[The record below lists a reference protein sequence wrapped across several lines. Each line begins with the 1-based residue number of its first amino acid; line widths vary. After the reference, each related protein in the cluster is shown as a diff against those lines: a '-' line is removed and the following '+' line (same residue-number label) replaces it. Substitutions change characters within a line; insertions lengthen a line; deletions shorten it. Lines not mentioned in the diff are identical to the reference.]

1 MQPSRY
7 ISAIYRRWIVVVV
20 CAVLGVAVAAFIT
33 STRTAQYR
41 ASTSLFFSVSGASS
55 ISDLSQSATYT
66 QNLMQSF
73 AAVATSPAVL
83 DPVNQQLGLRLTDS
97 QLAKRVHV
105 KAALGTV
112 VLQISVVGPSAQQA
126 AAIANGVATQLSKS
140 VGTLSPAVAQ
150 SGAKQLSATVVAP
163 APVPHSALA
172 TSGKK
177 KLYLEGLIGGLV
189 LGICLALL
197 REVTDTRVRNDED
210 LLRVSGTPVLGR
222 VDYSR
227 SKPLLVGDTEGRAGE
242 SFRALRANVFA
253 LRSTGARSVVV
264 TASSHGEGVTTTAI
278 NLALVAA
285 ETGLRVLL
293 VEANLRHPAAARYLK
308 LREAPGLIGV
318 LAKPSSLA
326 ETVQKLPGYAVDVL
340 PAGGAPSNPGE
351 VIGSPEMAELVATV
365 IADYDLVVFDAA
377 ALLTSTDAAVLTRYN
392 DGALVVV
399 DTRKTKRRDLAGA
412 TASLHRAAATL
423 LGVVLNK
430 TSTGGGRGEKSPS
443 GQGKV
448 RLGGTPSAA
457 GAVGGGLS
465 ADQRRAAGS

>member
-20 CAVLGVAVAAFIT
+20 AAVLGVAVAAFIS
-33 STRTAQYR
+33 STRTTQYR
-41 ASTSLFFSVSGASS
+41 ASTSMFFSVSGASS

-73 AAVATSPAVL
+73 AAVATTSAVL

-97 QLAKRVHV
+97 KLAKMVHV
-105 KAALGTV
+105 KVPAGTV

-126 AAIANGVATQLSKS
+126 ATIANDVATQLSKS

-150 SGAKQLSATVVAP
+150 SGAKQLSATFAP
-163 APVPHSALA
+163 APVPRSALA

-177 KLYLEGLIGGLV
+177 KLYVEGFVGGLI

-197 REVTDTRVRNDED
+197 REVTDTRVRTEED

-227 SKPLLVGDTEGRAGE
+227 DKPLLVGDTEGRAGE

-253 LRSTGARSVVV
+253 LRATGARSVVV
-264 TASSHGEGVTTTAI
+264 TASSHGEGATTTAI

-308 LREAPGLIGV
+308 LRETPGLISV

-340 PAGGAPSNPGE
+340 PAGGAPTNPGE
-351 VIGSPEMAELVATV
+351 IIGSPEMAELVSV
-365 IADYDLVVFDAA
+365 VVADYDLVVFDAA

-399 DTRKTKRRDLAGA
+399 DTRKTRRRDLAGA
-412 TASLHRAAATL
+412 TASLHRAAAVL

-430 TSTGGGRGEKSPS
+430 TSSGRGHADKPPS
-443 GQGKV
+443 GQGTV
-448 RLGGTPSAA
+448 RLGGKPSAA

-465 ADQRRAAGS
+465 GDQRRAPGS